1 MDSGLGAIG
10 RKIFKQIRRIA
21 IGCIRLLIGY
31 PVRNAVFLVIL
42 LLVLGTQFQP
52 GTIGKFEFEYSE
64 HEFYAGSLYYF
75 IIPILLCINSAFFK
89 RNRMIALSACISGIL
104 AVIMFLAFFYQLFTL
119 IFTFSPNI
127 IRRTTTSGDQIVTL
141 YEKRLDDLNSCRY
154 LIRQRRIVPGIL
166 RSEVK
171 LIKETCRFDG
181 NGNPFPPNLK

>member
-1 MDSGLGAIG
+1 MDSGLGSIG
-10 RKIFKQIRRIA
+10 RKWVKWIVRLV
-21 IGCIRLLIGY
+21 IGGIRLLTDH
-31 PVRNAVFLVIL
+31 PVRNAVFLIIIL
-42 LLVLGTQFQP
+42 LILGTQFQP

-89 RNRMIALSACISGIL
+89 RNRMIALSAFISGIL
-104 AVIMFLAFFYQLFTL
+104 VAIMFLVFFYQLFTL

-154 LIRQRRIVPGIL
+154 LVRQRRIVPGIL
-166 RSEVK
+166 SSDVK